1 MKNGGEDDNNN
12 NGVSE
17 CVCVCERDH
26 DDHGD
31 DVMGGATASG
41 KSSLNIK

>member
-1 MKNGGEDDNNN
+1 MVVKTITIIMACL
-12 NGVSE
+12 S
-17 CVCVCERDH
+17 VCVCERDH